1 MDEVT
6 KLEGKWY
13 VIHTYSGY
21 ENMVKEK
28 LLKIRDNNNLADYII
43 DVVIP
48 IEDDIVEKDGKRKVI
63 QRKKFPGYVFLK
75 MVYTDRI
82 WYLVTTTQGVTCFV
96 GPKGE
101 PKPLTAD
108 EVKRMHLEKVKLDD
122 LEYKEGDT
130 VRVTM
135 GAFENFIGVVEKINR
150 EQEKVRV
157 NVTMFGRQTSVDF
170 DFYQIELI

>member
-1 MDEVT
+1 MSET
-6 KLEGKWY
+6 AINEGKWY

-28 LLKIRDNNNLADYII
+28 LLKIRDNNNLEDYII
-43 DVVIP
+43 DVAIP
-48 IEDDIVEKDGKRKVI
+48 IEDDIIEKDGKRKVV

-75 MVYTDRI
+75 MVYTDKI
-82 WYLVTTTQGVTCFV
+82 WYMVTTTQGVTCFV

-101 PKPLTAD
+101 PKPLTAE

-122 LEYKEGDT
+122 LDYKEGDT

-170 DFYQIELI
+170 DFYQIEQI